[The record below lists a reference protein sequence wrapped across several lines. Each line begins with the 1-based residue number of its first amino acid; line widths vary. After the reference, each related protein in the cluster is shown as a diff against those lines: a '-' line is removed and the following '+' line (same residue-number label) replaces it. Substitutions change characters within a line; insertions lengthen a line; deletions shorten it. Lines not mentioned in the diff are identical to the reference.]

1 MSRKRLTY
9 VPVLAGVLAMLAS
22 PPASRADSGF
32 VAPLD
37 EVPLTNTLATGARA
51 VGMGFVSMAVAD
63 DATAIMSNPA
73 AMARLNRVELSGGF
87 RRGSLGV
94 DGEMSGSEFGTDL
107 SGTDLASLRFAY
119 PFPTFRGSLVLG
131 FSAERIYDFAGD
143 RLAAYDGEIE
153 WDEHPDDGVDGPDA
167 SGVWY
172 NKEDYVSDGGITAL
186 SAACALEVSPTV
198 SLGVAFS
205 YLVGDYS
212 RGFVWDIYD
221 TVDYVSETYTEVHLQ
236 ERSEADITGF
246 RGTIGGLFY
255 AMEGLSVG
263 VAIDTPTAVT
273 FDGTGWDYVRKV
285 MPDST
290 TVGEWSEFFS
300 DKVTLPFAFR
310 AGVAYAPADFIV
322 VGADLSYSDWSEM
335 DYAGRITE
343 TDESADVPQRRAL
356 YDEKVGYGVGAELTV
371 PSWPLRIRGGYAYR
385 PIAYNGLEVTTD
397 RSYFTLGAGILIDT
411 VLAIDVAWMNG
422 TYERADDEYAYVES
436 VDDTDLIFEATYRF

>member
-9 VPVLAGVLAMLAS
+9 IPVLAGVLAALAS
-22 PPASRADSGF
+22 PLASRADSGF

-37 EVPLTNTLATGARA
+37 EVPLTNALATGARA
-51 VGMGFVSMAVAD
+51 AGMGFVSMAVAD
-63 DATAIMSNPA
+63 DATAITSNPA
-73 AMARLNRVELSGGF
+73 AMARLNRIELSGGF
-87 RRGSLGV
+87 RRGSLGI
-94 DGEMSGSEFGTDL
+94 DGEMSGSEFVSDL
-107 SGTDLASLRFAY
+107 SGTDLSSLRFAY

-153 WDEHPDDGVDGPDA
+153 WDEHPHVDGPD
-167 SGVWY
+167 SIGVWH
-172 NKEDYVSDGGITAL
+172 NEEDYVSDGGITAL
-186 SAACALEVSPTV
+186 SVACALEVSPTV
-198 SLGVAFS
+198 SLGVALS
-205 YLVGDYS
+205 YLVGEYS
-212 RGFVWDIYD
+212 RGFVWDVYD
-221 TVDYVSETYTEVHLQ
+221 DLDLSETYNEVHLQ

-255 AMEGLSVG
+255 VMEGLSVG
-263 VAIDTPTAVT
+263 VAVDTPTGVT
-273 FDGTGWDYVRKV
+273 FDGTRWDYARMV

-290 TVGEWSEFFS
+290 TVGEGSEFFS

-343 TDESADVPQRRAL
+343 TEEGAGLLQRRAF

-385 PIAYNGLEVTTD
+385 PIVYNGLDVTTD
-397 RSYFTLGAGILIDT
+397 RYYFTLGAGILIDT
-411 VLAIDVAWMNG
+411 VLAIDVAWMQG
-422 TYERADDEYAYVES
+422 GYERVDTDPRYAYVES
-436 VDDTDLIFEATYRF
+436 VDDSGL